1 MTLHPSAIRSRS
13 ALTVL
18 LSLGTLSLSAC
29 AGGPLGHTAQAPLPV
44 LPTEQYPLRA
54 ETSNDAINL
63 RVNPNGLS
71 ENQRRALDRLA
82 DRASWVEGEPL
93 TLEIVTSG
101 TPAAIASGRNISA
114 YLIGHHV
121 AEDTL
126 SSTSRRDQPDD
137 VVTINVVSYRAH
149 VYECN
154 RSWENVAATG
164 NNAPYKNFGCAVAS
178 NLAAQIADPRDLY
191 SPAPPTPA
199 DAERKSTVLDHYRK
213 GDRTGAETDDNAKGT
228 VSQAIQ

>member
-1 MTLHPSAIRSRS
+1 MIFHLSAIRSRS
-13 ALTVL
+13 GLTAT
-18 LSLGTLSLSAC
+18 LSLCILSLSAC
-29 AGGPLGHTAQAPLPV
+29 AEGPAGRTAQAPAAV

-54 ETSNDAINL
+54 ETSTDAINL

-82 DRASWVEGEPL
+82 DRASWVDGEPL

-101 TPAAIASGRNISA
+101 TPAAIASGRAISA
-114 YLIGHHV
+114 YLV
-121 AEDTL
+121 AHRVSEDTV
-126 SSTSRRDQPDD
+126 SSTNRRDQPDD
-137 VVTINVVSYRAH
+137 IVTINIVSYQAH

-154 RSWENVAATG
+154 RSWENVAASARNT
-164 NNAPYKNFGCAVAS
+164 PYKNYGCAITS

-199 DAERKSTVLDHYRK
+199 DTARKSAVLERYRK
-213 GDRTGAETDDNAKGT
+213 GEKTGADTDDNAKGT